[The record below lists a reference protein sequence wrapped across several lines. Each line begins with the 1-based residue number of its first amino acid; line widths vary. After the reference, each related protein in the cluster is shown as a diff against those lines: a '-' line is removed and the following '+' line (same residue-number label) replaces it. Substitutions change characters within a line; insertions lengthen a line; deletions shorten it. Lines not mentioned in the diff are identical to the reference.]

1 MKVFISHAAKD
12 RQFAD
17 KLAKTLIEHG
27 LDVSY
32 PVSDLLPGDNW
43 LLKAGRAL
51 DEANAMVVLLSPDA
65 VASPGVLS
73 EIEHAIKS
81 PRFRG
86 RLVPVMLRRT
96 ADYPWILK
104 RLHIMPFEPPAI
116 ARRIRSRPKT
126 SEIFAPARVV

>member
-17 KLAKTLIEHG
+17 KLARTLTEHG
-27 LDVSY
+27 LTVVY

-43 LLKAGRAL
+43 LLKVSRAL
-51 DEANAMVVLLSPDA
+51 NEANAMVVLLSPDA

-73 EIEHAIKS
+73 EIEHAIS
-81 PRFRG
+81 SSRFRG

-96 ADYPWILK
+96 TDYPWILK
-104 RLHIMPFEPPAI
+104 RLHVMPFEPPAI
-116 ARRIRSRPKT
+116 ARRIRSRPKA
-126 SEIFAPARVV
+126 SEIFVPARAV